1 MAAGSSLVLTATCQ
15 GAQENDQH
23 RGKRAAVKRE
33 ADWSRGLIDLNGHSA
48 YPAFCQSLRGCPTIK
63 NLLVFTALAFGV
75 ATSHQ
80 ALACDWMHEANQDST
95 TVVTCANG
103 KCEAVPQQTAKQE
116 PAEAAPT
123 VPKVDVERADLAPIT
138 VADGRCGSGH
148 C

>member
-1 MAAGSSLVLTATCQ
+1 M
-15 GAQENDQH
+15 
-23 RGKRAAVKRE
+23 
-33 ADWSRGLIDLNGHSA
+33 
-48 YPAFCQSLRGCPTIK
+48 K

-116 PAEAAPT
+116 PAEAALA
-123 VPKVDVERADLAPIT
+123 VPKVEVERADLAPIT
-138 VADGRCGSGH
+138 VADGRCSNGH

>member
-1 MAAGSSLVLTATCQ
+1 M
-15 GAQENDQH
+15 
-23 RGKRAAVKRE
+23 
-33 ADWSRGLIDLNGHSA
+33 
-48 YPAFCQSLRGCPTIK
+48 K

-75 ATSHQ
+75 AMSHQ

-103 KCEAVPQQTAKQE
+103 KCEAVPQQTAKQ
-116 PAEAAPT
+116 AEAAPA